1 MQKKLH
7 SRRLDYDAKLA
18 KVQKAKK
25 EKPEWEEEMQAAK
38 AKYEDTR
45 ECVLGI
51 MSAISES
58 QVKKKSNNAISI
70 SNHFHGLLFF
80 FVHKLKGRGS
90 NKGVEE
96 TFLLFSLFFPA

>member
-38 AKYEDTR
+38 AKYEETR

-58 QVKKKSNNAISI
+58 QVRQGRDRKMRFLKKKAIVI
-70 SNHFHGLLFF
+70 ANHFFAL
-80 FVHKLKGRGS
+80 RA
-90 NKGVEE
+90 N
-96 TFLLFSLFFPA
+96 

>member
-1 MQKKLH
+1 
-7 SRRLDYDAKLA
+7 
-18 KVQKAKK
+18 VQKAKK

-58 QVKKKSNNAISI
+58 QVMKNQIQ
-70 SNHFHGLLFF
+70 
-80 FVHKLKGRGS
+80 
-90 NKGVEE
+90 
-96 TFLLFSLFFPA
+96 